1 MHPALV
7 FPDRSILRP
16 AGRASGRGKRD
27 MPAVTELSSL
37 LHNEASHRDLNKAG
51 LGVIR
56 RSLDRLVAQR

>member
-1 MHPALV
+1 
-7 FPDRSILRP
+7 
-16 AGRASGRGKRD
+16 